1 MKRSGAIILTFYF
14 AVFIYILIVEP
25 IVIGAA
31 IVALGITLL
40 ITTFIKDVVIAKFFK
55 S

>member
-1 MKRSGAIILTFYF
+1 MKRSGSIILTIYL
-14 AVFIYILIVEP
+14 AVFIYILIVNP
-25 IVIGAA
+25 IIIGAA

-40 ITTFIKDVVIAKFFK
+40 ITTFVKDVIIPKITK